1 MKNSNKTQ
9 KIPSFKSA
17 HEERKFWETHN
28 TTEYFDLD
36 NPIKMIFPNLR
47 PTSKSITLRIP
58 LSMYDDLK
66 NLANK
71 RDVPY
76 QSMMKMFLAEKI
88 EEQYG
93 QS

>member
-1 MKNSNKTQ
+1 
-9 KIPSFKSA
+9 
-17 HEERKFWETHN
+17 
-28 TTEYFDLD
+28 
-36 NPIKMIFPNLR
+36 MIFPNLR